1 MSADIPRNMAA
12 SVRDRLLAI
21 ARQTGRNYES
31 ILVLYSLERFLFRL
45 SQSSYKERLLLKG
58 GILLMG
64 MGIPQAR
71 VTRDVDFLGLFPGT
85 LTQVSDIIQTIGR
98 IEKNDGLTYDFSQMN
113 MEQVTEDADYPGVRI
128 KFSATLGQARIPMQI
143 DIGFGDVLV
152 PAAKELI
159 FPTLLDM
166 EPPVL
171 MTYSVETI
179 VAEKIEAALNL
190 AMFNSR
196 MKDLYDIWMLSMT
209 HVFEGNPLQD
219 AIMKTC
225 LRRGTALTSLAVVFS
240 DEYAVDER
248 MRLQWAGFVRRGLG
262 ADAPEEFAAVMRG
275 IRTFLLPVAM
285 ASEKGVL
292 FSDLWSPGG
301 PWIKQD
307 LEPAPQKILPRKSK
321 DR

>member
-1 MSADIPRNMAA
+1 MKAEGLRNMAA

-31 ILVLYSLERFLFRL
+31 
-45 SQSSYKERLLLKG
+45 SYKERLILKG
-58 GILLMG
+58 GLLLMG
-64 MGIPQAR
+64 LGIPQAR

-85 LTQVSDIIQTIGR
+85 LAQVSGIIQSIGR
-98 IEKNDGLTYDFSQMN
+98 IDDNDGLTYDFSQMN
-113 MEQVTEDADYPGVRI
+113 MEQVTEDADYPGVRV

-143 DIGFGDVLV
+143 DIGFGDVVV

-190 AMFNSR
+190 AMLNSR

-209 HVFEGNPLQD
+209 HAFEGDPLQD
-219 AIMKTC
+219 AVMKTC
-225 LRRGTALTSLAVVFS
+225 RRRGTALTGLAVVFS
-240 DEYAVDER
+240 DEYAVNER
-248 MRLQWAGFVRRGLG
+248 MRLQWAGLVRRGLG
-262 ADAPEEFAAVMRG
+262 TDAPEDFAAVMTG
-275 IRTFLLPVAM
+275 IRIFLLPVAM
-285 ASEKGVL
+285 AAEKGL
-292 FSDLWSPGG
+292 PFTGLWSPGG
-301 PWIKQD
+301 PWIKHV
-307 LEPAPQKILPRKSK
+307 LEPAQQQTLPREPQ